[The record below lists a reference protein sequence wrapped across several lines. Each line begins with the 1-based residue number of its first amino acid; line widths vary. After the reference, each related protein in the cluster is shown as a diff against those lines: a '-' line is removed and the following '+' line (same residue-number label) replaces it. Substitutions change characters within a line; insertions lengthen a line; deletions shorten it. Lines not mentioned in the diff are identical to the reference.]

1 MDELEV
7 SPFYDTISCPLVHI
21 DPLREGIDWH
31 HFPGCT
37 YLMSTVR
44 CATCHNFIGDQS
56 RRFIFSRGKPRVI
69 SWLAM
74 SF

>member
-1 MDELEV
+1 MDKLEV
-7 SPFYDTISCPLVHI
+7 GPFYNTISCPLVHM
-21 DPLREGIDWH
+21 DRLREGIAWH
-31 HFPGCT
+31 HFPRCT

-44 CATCHNFIGDQS
+44 CATCHNFISDQS
-56 RRFIFSRGKPRVI
+56 RQSIFSSGKPHVI